1 MKSTTATSLR
11 KQLFGVLE
19 RTTHSTP
26 TRIRYKKGD
35 AVLMSYRHYQALRQ
49 RKKPLTART
58 GLHPLVDGKIVKPL
72 NEQAEA
78 ELMRYMGL

>member
-19 RTTHSTP
+19 RVTRSTP

-35 AVLMSYRHYQALRQ
+35 AVLMSYRQYQALQ
-49 RKKPLTART
+49 RHRKPLKGRNV
-58 GLHPLVDGKIVKPL
+58 LRPLIDGTIVKPL
-72 NEQAEA
+72 NEDAEA